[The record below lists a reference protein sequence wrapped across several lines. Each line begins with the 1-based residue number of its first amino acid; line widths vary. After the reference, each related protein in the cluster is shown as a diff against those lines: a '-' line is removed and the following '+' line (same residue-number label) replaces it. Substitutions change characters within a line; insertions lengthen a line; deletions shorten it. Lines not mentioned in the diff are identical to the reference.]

1 MKLSEAFLGVV
12 LGIVF
17 VIRSYVGNVQ
27 QRNQLSALNILK
39 HQLNSV
45 RQFYNDLLG
54 LIPQGL
60 TLLDSSQN
68 IIYANSRVTEILQC
82 NEADIFPILINLS
95 NNNAQSMN

>member
-1 MKLSEAFLGVV
+1 MKLSEAFLGAV

-54 LIPQGL
+54 LIP
-60 TLLDSSQN
+60 
-68 IIYANSRVTEILQC
+68 
-82 NEADIFPILINLS
+82 
-95 NNNAQSMN
+95 